1 MSTGFH
7 RSALFLRAYRFL
19 PHRLLNGA
27 TARLARARRPRWLV
41 QAAIDAWIRRE
52 EIDLADF
59 QPEDYD
65 TVERFFLRRLR
76 PGARPI
82 GEGVVSPCDGQ
93 IVDVGT
99 IARGRTLM
107 VKDRPISVERLVN
120 GTRHGL
126 PLDAYEGGSY
136 AVIFLS
142 PRGYHYVHMPAAG
155 VVRDCQWIPGRY
167 FPQNADALEHIDAV
181 YERNERAVL
190 RLDLDQGGEALMVMV
205 GASLVGGIH
214 LDGIAR
220 ADWVKKHA
228 VPLGQRRARGQE
240 VGHFTFGSTVVL
252 LFPRGAVRR
261 LVPTPRAALRMGE
274 PLYILK
280 TSVASVG

>member
-1 MSTGFH
+1 
-7 RSALFLRAYRFL
+7 
-19 PHRLLNGA
+19 
-27 TARLARARRPRWLV
+27 
-41 QAAIDAWIRRE
+41 
-52 EIDLADF
+52 
-59 QPEDYD
+59 
-65 TVERFFLRRLR
+65 
-76 PGARPI
+76 
-82 GEGVVSPCDGQ
+82 
-93 IVDVGT
+93 
-99 IARGRTLM
+99 
-107 VKDRPISVERLVN
+107 
-120 GTRHGL
+120 
-126 PLDAYEGGSY
+126 
-136 AVIFLS
+136 VIFLS

-190 RLDLDQGGEALMVMV
+190 RLDLEPPRPSPSPDGARKGDEGGEALMVMV